1 MMGGR
6 VMKPRVAITVGDP
19 AGIGPEIALK
29 AADDERVREVCEP
42 VLYGPP
48 AEAMFRPGVL
58 SAEAGR
64 AAFDAIGR
72 AVQDA
77 RSGKVDAIATA
88 PVNKLAFSHAG
99 LPWKGHT
106 DLLAHL
112 TGSPRVAMMF
122 WSEPLKVVLATI
134 HVPLAEVPG
143 LITAELLGATFELT
157 ARELPRFGID
167 RPRLAL
173 AGLNPHAGEDGLLG
187 SEEDQVLRPAVA
199 AARARGIDIT
209 GPFPGDTVFVR
220 ASRGEFDAVIACYH
234 DQGLIPVKL
243 LAFGHAVNV
252 TLGLPIIRT
261 SVDHGTA
268 FDIAGQGVA
277 DASSMVT
284 ATLLAARL
292 ARGHQAHT

>member
-1 MMGGR
+1 
-6 VMKPRVAITVGDP
+6 MKPRVAITVGDP
-19 AGIGPEIALK
+19 AGIGPEIAQK
-29 AADDERVREVCEP
+29 AAEDPRVLEVCKP

-48 AEAMFRPGVL
+48 AGTAFEPGVL
-58 SAEAGR
+58 SATSGR
-64 AAFDAIGR
+64 AAFDAICD
-72 AVQDA
+72 AVRDA
-77 RSGKVDAIATA
+77 QTGAVDAIATA
-88 PVNKLAFSHAG
+88 PVNKLAFAHAG

-134 HVPLAEVPG
+134 HVPLADVPR
-143 LITAELLGATFELT
+143 LLTPDVLADTFDLT
-157 ARELPRFGID
+157 ARELPRFGIAS
-167 RPRLAL
+167 PRIAL

-187 SEEDQVLRPAVA
+187 SEEEQVLRPAVA
-199 AARARGIDIT
+199 AARARGLNVD
-209 GPFPGDTVFVR
+209 GPFPGDTIFVR
-220 ASRGEFDAVIACYH
+220 AARGEFDAVIACYH

-243 LAFGHAVNV
+243 LAFGQAVNV

-268 FDIAGQGVA
+268 FDIAGKGVA
-277 DASSMVT
+277 DPSSMVT

-292 ARGHQAHT
+292 ATKDPRP